1 MSLLLFIIYD
11 EAMVKEAMAKEELAF
26 KVGGEV
32 ISMIRYADDKAVVAS
47 SEKNLQRLM
56 DNVSRVTQEY
66 GMKMNVKKTKA
77 MCISRQ
83 GKTKVKIYI
92 DGQILEQVQQFRYLG
107 SLITEDGYCDKG
119 LEAELD

>member
-1 MSLLLFIIYD
+1 
-11 EAMVKEAMAKEELAF
+11 MVKEAMAKEELGV
-26 KVGGEV
+26 KVSGQV
-32 ISMIRYADDKAVVAS
+32 ISMISCADDNSVVGS

-66 GMKMNVKKTKA
+66 GMKINVKKRKA

-92 DGQILEQVQQFRYLG
+92 DGQLLGQVQ
-107 SLITEDGYCDKG
+107 
-119 LEAELD
+119 